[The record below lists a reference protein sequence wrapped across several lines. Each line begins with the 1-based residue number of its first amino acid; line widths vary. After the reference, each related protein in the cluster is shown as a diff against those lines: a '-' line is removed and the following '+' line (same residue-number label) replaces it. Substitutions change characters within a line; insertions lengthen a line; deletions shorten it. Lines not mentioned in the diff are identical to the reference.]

1 MIAIIIPALNEEE
14 YLPILLKSI
23 EEQGLKDYE
32 IIVAD
37 AGSKDGT
44 REVAKRFGAKVIK
57 GGLPAAGRNR
67 GAKAAKKELL
77 LFLDADV
84 KLPKDFLKKTIGE
97 FHKRKLDVATCFYRP
112 QSRHLVDHTIMNI
125 MNVWTYLSQF
135 FWPHAIGV
143 CIFAR
148 RDIHNKLNG
157 FDETIKIAEDMDYV
171 NRASKIGKFRML
183 HATHVLVSMRRYE
196 KKGRLRMILTYAKGF
211 FYRMFFGEMRDD
223 KVMDYEFGKFENKKK

>member
-1 MIAIIIPALNEEE
+1 MITIIIPALNEEE
-14 YLPILLKSI
+14 YLPVLLKSV
-23 EEQGLKDYE
+23 EDQGLKDYE

-37 AGSKDGT
+37 AGSKDKT
-44 REVAKRFGAKVIK
+44 RKIAKSFGAKVVK

-97 FHKRKLDVATCFYRP
+97 FHKRKLDVATCFYKP
-112 QSRHLVDHTIMNI
+112 QSRHLADHAIMNI
-125 MNVWTYLSQF
+125 MNAWTYLSQF

-143 CIFAR
+143 CIFAK

-171 NRASKIGKFRML
+171 NRAGKIGKFRVL
-183 HATHVLVSMRRYE
+183 HAHHVLVSMRRYE
-196 KKGRLRMILTYAKGF
+196 KKGRLKMILNYLGML
-211 FYRMFFGEMRDD
+211 FYRMFRGEIRDN
-223 KVMDYEFGKFENKKK
+223 KTFDYEFGKFKKKG